1 MKLYTNAEVEF
12 KFLINNPI
20 VQTGILKIY
29 YPNDNTNQFN
39 AAVSFDDSNAFLR
52 CFDNTC
58 VSTGSNTSTSLQHD
72 SVGKFVKV
80 TAAFQN
86 PDVVRKRDAPYNI
99 VRFSISGWTLPAPT
113 ASQTAV

>member
-29 YPNDNTNQFN
+29 YPNDLTNQFN

-58 VSTGSNTSTSLQHD
+58 VSTGTSIQHD
-72 SVGKFVKV
+72 SEGKFVKV
-80 TAAFQN
+80 TAAFLK